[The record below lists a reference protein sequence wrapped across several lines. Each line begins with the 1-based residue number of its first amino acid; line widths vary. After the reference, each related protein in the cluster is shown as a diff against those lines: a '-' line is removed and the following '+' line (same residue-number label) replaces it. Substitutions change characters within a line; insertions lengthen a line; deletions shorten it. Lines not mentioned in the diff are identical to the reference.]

1 MAQLELIPRQVEG
14 ALIHQR
20 ALDGYVNATAMCNAS
35 GKSFYDYARLKATG
49 DFLNELTRST
59 GIPGDRLIHTVTN
72 GSNENRGTWV
82 HPDVAINLGQ
92 WCSPRFAVAVS
103 QWVREWLGG
112 GGAKPQGNG
121 IPYHLRRYMANR
133 SQVPYTHFSM
143 LNEMALVLIGPMED
157 TGYTLPDNLL
167 PDISE
172 GKMFCKWLR
181 DVKGIDTDALP
192 KYRHEFE
199 DGRIVYPKLYPNEV
213 LADFRNHFHTVWL
226 PQKSVAYF
234 TGKDLKAIPH
244 LERLLALPA
253 PR

>member
-1 MAQLELIPRQVEG
+1 
-14 ALIHQR
+14 
-20 ALDGYVNATAMCNAS
+20 
-35 GKSFYDYARLKATG
+35 
-49 DFLNELTRST
+49 
-59 GIPGDRLIHTVTN
+59 
-72 GSNENRGTWV
+72 
-82 HPDVAINLGQ
+82 
-92 WCSPRFAVAVS
+92 
-103 QWVREWLGG
+103 
-112 GGAKPQGNG
+112 
-121 IPYHLRRYMANR
+121 MANR

-234 TGKDLKAIPH
+234 SGKDLKAIPH

>member
-1 MAQLELIPRQVEG
+1 M
-14 ALIHQR
+14 
-20 ALDGYVNATAMCNAS
+20 
-35 GKSFYDYARLKATG
+35 
-49 DFLNELTRST
+49 
-59 GIPGDRLIHTVTN
+59 N

-103 QWVREWLGG
+103 QWVREWLGSN
-112 GGAKPQGNG
+112 AKKAHAPQM
-121 IPYHLRRYMANR
+121 PYHLRRYMANR
-133 SQVPYTHFSM
+133 AQVPYTHFSM

-172 GKMFCKWLR
+172 GRMFCRWLR
-181 DVKGIDTDALP
+181 DFKGLDTDALP
-192 KYRHEFE
+192 TYRHEFE
-199 DGRIVYPKLYPNEV
+199 DGRIVFPKLYPNEV
-213 LADFRNHFHTVWL
+213 LAEFRSHFHTVWL
-226 PQKSVAYF
+226 PQKAVKYF
-234 TGKDLKAIPH
+234 SEKDKKALPH

>member
-1 MAQLELIPRQVEG
+1 MTQLELIPRRVEG

-20 ALDGYVNATAMCNAS
+20 ASDGYVNATSMCNAS
-35 GKSFYDYARLKATG
+35 GKAFADYARLRVTAEFMT
-49 DFLNELTRST
+49 ELSRSM
-59 GIPGDRLIHTVTN
+59 GIPMDLLVYTVMN
-72 GSNENRGTWV
+72 GTNENRGTWV

-112 GGAKPQGNG
+112 NAGKPQGNG

-133 SQVPYTHFSM
+133 NQVPYTHFSM
-143 LNEMALVLIGPMED
+143 LNEMALALIGPMEES
-157 TGYTLPDNLL
+157 GYSLPDNML

-172 GKMFCKWLR
+172 GRMFCKWLR

-192 KYRHEFE
+192 TYRHEFE
-199 DGRIVYPKLYPNEV
+199 DGRVVRPKLYPNEV
-213 LADFRNHFHTVWL
+213 LPDFRAHFHTVWL
-226 PQKSVAYF
+226 PTKSVAYF
-234 TGKDLKAIPH
+234 SGKDRKALPH